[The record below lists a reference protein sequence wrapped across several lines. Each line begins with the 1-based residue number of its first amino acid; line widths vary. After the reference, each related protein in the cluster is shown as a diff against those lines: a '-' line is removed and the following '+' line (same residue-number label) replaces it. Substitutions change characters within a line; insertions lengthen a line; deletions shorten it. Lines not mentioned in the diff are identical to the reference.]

1 MEFVVIFIDESG
13 THKESGYAVNAIVYI
28 TIKNIEEIERQ
39 LKQIVNDLDLNSFH
53 WAEHGWK
60 VRAKFLEKAI
70 KLNFTFKVGVFENPV
85 KTSEMT
91 EMVFQHLITEKDIEL
106 VWIDGKQ
113 PKWYERRLKKVLRDK
128 GISVRKLR
136 TVRNEASQ
144 PGIQLADSLAG
155 LSRYHFENPS
165 AKDAK
170 RWYERLKKEDKLLAE
185 IKF

>member
-1 MEFVVIFIDESG
+1 MVIFIDESG
-13 THKESGYAVNAIVYI
+13 THKQAGYAVNAVVYI
-28 TIKNIEEIERQ
+28 TMENVEEVENQ
-39 LKQIVNDLDLNSFH
+39 LKQIVADLSLDSFH

-60 VRAKFLEKAI
+60 VRNKFLKKII
-70 KLNFTFKVGVFENPV
+70 KLKFRFKVGIFQNPV

-91 EMVFQHLITEKDIEL
+91 EVIFQHLITEKDIER

-128 GISVRKLR
+128 GISVKKLR

-144 PGIQLADSLAG
+144 PGIQLADALAG

-165 AKDAK
+165 AEDAK
-170 RWYERLKKEDKLLAE
+170 RWFEKLKKEEKLYAE